1 MKFVMQMRENIKEIL
16 KRRTEGAISLWKKS
30 IKFFNMRWY
39 VWLANLSLGIFNIC
53 LNRNGGNIHKVYYL
67 FIVVAILCI
76 LGINF
81 KTRLEEIKH
90 YKNYILDGDFVS
102 QILPLDILMIFL
114 SLCLLSAVN
123 GLLFNDINESYKVV
137 IREVCISV
145 SLVVIHT
152 RFLQYMLIDIVYDA
166 TQTIIS
172 MWHTF
177 LISCSLIFFWVI
189 LPDNIIG
196 EAIIFVGSYK
206 LFEWY
211 FSEDRIYALYYA
223 SRKKWKKVKIP
234 RYIKLKWAFLKSLGT
249 LSMVSLI
256 VSNATIKKVFQV
268 LSPREFSE
276 EVNVIQRLVKGDA
289 GEAFPLYIVYSTAV
303 FIVYFVL
310 ILIFICKFKIYFK
323 SSGDS

>member
-1 MKFVMQMRENIKEIL
+1 MKFVMQMRENIRGIL
-16 KRRTEGAISLWKKS
+16 KRRAEGAISLWKKS

-81 KTRLEEIKH
+81 KSRLEEIKY
-90 YKNYILDGDFVS
+90 YKDYILDGKFVS

-114 SLCLLSAVN
+114 SLCLSSAVN
-123 GLLFNDINESYKVV
+123 GLLFNDINESYKAV
-137 IREVCISV
+137 IPQVCISV

-152 RFLQYMLIDIVYDA
+152 RFLQYMLIGIVYDA
-166 TQTIIS
+166 SKTIIS

-177 LISCSLIFFWVI
+177 LILCSLIFFWVI

-211 FSEDRIYALYYA
+211 FSEDRIYARYYT
-223 SRKKWKKVKIP
+223 SRKKWKKVRIP
-234 RYIKLKWAFLKSLGT
+234 RHIKLKRDFLKSLGT
-249 LSMVSLI
+249 LSFVSLL
-256 VSNATIKKVFQV
+256 VSNAIMKKVFQV
-268 LSPREFSE
+268 LTPREFGG
-276 EVNVIQRLVKGDA
+276 EVNVIQRLMKDDT
-289 GEAFPLYIVYSTAV
+289 GEAFLLYLFYSMAVIIVS
-303 FIVYFVL
+303 FVL
-310 ILIFICKFKIYFK
+310 ILIFICTFKIYFK